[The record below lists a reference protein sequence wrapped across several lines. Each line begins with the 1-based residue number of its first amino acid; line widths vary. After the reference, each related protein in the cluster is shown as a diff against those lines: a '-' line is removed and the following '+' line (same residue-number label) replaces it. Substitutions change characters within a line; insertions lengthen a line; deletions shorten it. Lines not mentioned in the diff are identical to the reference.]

1 MLGFSFPK
9 LLLLLTILILVWNF
23 FKYLEKKNKNT
34 IKEKEK
40 KDNNEEEC
48 KECYQC
54 GGFYDKFIK
63 NSWDMYDETNK
74 KWIN

>member
-23 FKYLEKKNKNT
+23 FKYLEKKNKNS

-40 KDNNEEEC
+40 KDNDEEELT
-48 KECYQC
+48 ECYQC
-54 GGFYDKFIK
+54 GGFYDKSIK
-63 NSWDMYDETNK
+63 SRCPMCYKTNK
-74 KWIN
+74 K